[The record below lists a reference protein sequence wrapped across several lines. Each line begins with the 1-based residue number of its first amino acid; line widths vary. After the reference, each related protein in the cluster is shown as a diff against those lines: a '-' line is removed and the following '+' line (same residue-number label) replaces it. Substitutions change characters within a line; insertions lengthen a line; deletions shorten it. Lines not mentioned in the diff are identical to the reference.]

1 MPRVPE
7 AFKTGLL
14 IGVLPLVMA
23 VACNG
28 PPPPAPPDTPTGLS
42 AEPGAGAVTL
52 SWEANTEPNLAAYNI
67 YRGESSQEL
76 DHLAEV
82 DAGTLTFTDTEVESG
97 VTYHYAIDAEDDRG
111 ARSPRTETV
120 SATPTAEDTTGIWDS
135 SAWDGAL
142 WAP

>member
-1 MPRVPE
+1 VPRAPE
-7 AFKTGLL
+7 AFNTRVL

-28 PPPPAPPDTPTGLS
+28 PPPPAPPDIPTGLS
-42 AEPGAGAVTL
+42 AEPSVGAVTL
-52 SWEANTEPNLAAYNI
+52 RWDANTEPNLAAYNV
-67 YRGESSQEL
+67 YRGESSEEL
-76 DHLAEV
+76 DLLAAV
-82 DAGTLTFTDTEVESG
+82 PAGTLTFTDTDVESG

-111 ARSPRTETV
+111 ARSQRTETV
-120 SATPTAEDTTGIWDS
+120 SATPSAEAAAGIWDS